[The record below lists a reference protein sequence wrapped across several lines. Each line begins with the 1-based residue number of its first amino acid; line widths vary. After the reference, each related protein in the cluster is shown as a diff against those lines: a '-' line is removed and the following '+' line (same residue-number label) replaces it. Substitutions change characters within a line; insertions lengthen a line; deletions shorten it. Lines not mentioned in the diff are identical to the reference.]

1 MPVPEHFRL
10 HAAHLRLPPPSR
22 PLQNDACCQ
31 YPQLAYSLPLKAT
44 FVELPAFER
53 LRPDYLSDEEFAVL
67 QQSLMARPD
76 AGDVMPGA
84 GGLRKLRF
92 ANARRRKGTR
102 GGLRV
107 VYFHWLAGR
116 QFWLFTLYDKHE
128 VSDLTAAQRRAFK
141 KVLEAE
147 VEARR
152 LDG

>member
-1 MPVPEHFRL
+1 M
-10 HAAHLRLPPPSR
+10 
-22 PLQNDACCQ
+22 
-31 YPQLAYSLPLKAT
+31 KAT

-92 ANARRRKGTR
+92 ADSRRRKGTR

-116 QFWLFTLYDKHE
+116 QFWLFTLYTKDE

-147 VEARR
+147 LEARR